1 MGPLHLIAFSTSG
14 ILSSHPT
21 IDNQVLL
28 AQRSGCGPRAEHT
41 TIPDQILW
49 GSYAQMTMQAS
60 DQYWRNCV
68 GDTKGAPRLQF
79 CTVQAPVAE
88 LDVNNSAMPILRG
101 VRSVGIGD
109 L

>member
-1 MGPLHLIAFSTSG
+1 
-14 ILSSHPT
+14 
-21 IDNQVLL
+21 
-28 AQRSGCGPRAEHT
+28 
-41 TIPDQILW
+41 
-49 GSYAQMTMQAS
+49 MTMQAS